1 MLAFELACYYKV
13 YSQRF
18 VCSDV
23 KIHNLS
29 QNHVKCPRKNSVALK
44 ESLQFFFL
52 DVVDLLVILCPV
64 CLDCCHSHVS
74 KSLCQ
79 PREWFGPTTVHWSDC
94 GT

>member
-13 YSQRF
+13 YSKRF
-18 VCSDV
+18 VCIDV

-29 QNHVKCPRKNSVALK
+29 QNHVKCPLK
-44 ESLQFFFL
+44 KQRRTQGKLFFL
-52 DVVDLLVILCPV
+52 DVVGLLVILCLV

-79 PREWFGPTTVHWSDC
+79 PREWFRPTTVHWSDC